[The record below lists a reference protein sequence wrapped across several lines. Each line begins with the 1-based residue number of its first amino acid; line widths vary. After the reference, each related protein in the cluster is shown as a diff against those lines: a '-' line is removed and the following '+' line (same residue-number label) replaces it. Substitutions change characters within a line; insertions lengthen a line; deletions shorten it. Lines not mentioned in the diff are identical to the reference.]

1 MLSIFHFVTFPGT
14 LLTGLVAGGAIAATA
29 RRYSPRSSHSSH
41 FVGGKD
47 KASFVFGPAGI
58 RGGRIPLPECVANL
72 TPNDEPALLSVD
84 AFVDRLAE
92 LTLDQWFDVG
102 HRLVTNHET
111 LALRSTSWA
120 IMNATIADRRLGLAA
135 WHARDAV
142 ETMAYLTS
150 EAAPRLSPRARRLF
164 AAAHA
169 AAEDA
174 ALAVLVREHLPP
186 EDFAVLCA
194 PFDSTAASGGSVA
207 RARVF

>member
-1 MLSIFHFVTFPGT
+1 MLSIFQLVAFPGT
-14 LLTGLVAGGAIAATA
+14 LLTGLVAGGAIAVTA
-29 RRYSPRSSHSSH
+29 RRYSVRSSHLSH

-47 KASFVFGPAGI
+47 KAPFLFDRAGI
-58 RGGRIPLPECVANL
+58 RGGRVPLPESVANL

-92 LTLDQWFDVG
+92 LTLDQWLDVG
-102 HRLVTNHET
+102 HRLVTNQET

-120 IMNATIADRRLGLAA
+120 IMDATIADRRLGLVA
-135 WHARDAV
+135 WQARDAV
-142 ETMAYLTS
+142 ETMAYLAS
-150 EAAPRLSPRARRLF
+150 AAAPRLSRRERRLF

-174 ALAVLVREHLPP
+174 ALAVLAREHLPR

-194 PFDSTAASGGSVA
+194 PFDSTAKFKFSS
-207 RARVF
+207 RRC